1 MGRLP
6 VMGGASLRDR
16 IPEMPARR
24 KINLEKVL
32 ASLATPCPHC
42 GYQIPP
48 AEIQRPTSGQ
58 VTCPKC
64 GATSEPSTPTRQT
77 A

>member
-1 MGRLP
+1 
-6 VMGGASLRDR
+6 
-16 IPEMPARR
+16 MPARR
-24 KINLEKVL
+24 KINLERVK

-48 AEIQRPTSGQ
+48 SEIQRPTFNQ

-64 GATSEPSTPTRQT
+64 KMTSTSDGTPRKTFSQE
-77 A
+77 